1 MPPDAI
7 EVRSLSKTYDGLF
20 GRNKQRALRDVSF
33 TVPRGAAFGLIGL
46 NGAGKTTLVKALL
59 DVVRP
64 TSGNVLVLGGS
75 PADPKVRA
83 RIGYLPERLYLP
95 PRWKPS
101 EVLASVARLRG
112 IDRAEAEIRRQLG
125 RVGLGPA
132 TERPVGDFS
141 KGMKQRLGLA
151 VALLGAPE
159 LLILDEPSDGIDPV
173 GRVEIRAILKEEVAR
188 GATILLNSH
197 LLSETERICE
207 RIAVLADGRLLTQ
220 GALRELCGSPT
231 AYKLRFSRAL
241 SEEAAAALG
250 VTLSE
255 EPGAYRCEA
264 KDPALLN
271 ALIDEARRRG
281 AEFVELRPDM
291 RSLEDL
297 LQSLLGKPS

>member
-1 MPPDAI
+1 MHDAI
-7 EVRSLSKTYDGLF
+7 EVRSLSKTYVGLF
-20 GRNKQRALRDVSF
+20 GRNEQQALRDVSF
-33 TVPRGAAFGLIGL
+33 TVPSGAAFGLIGL

-64 TSGNVLVLGGS
+64 SSGTVRVLGGA

-83 RIGYLPERLYLP
+83 RVGYLPERLYLP
-95 PRWKPS
+95 PRWKPR

-112 IDRAEAEIRRQLG
+112 IERADAEIRRQLG
-125 RVGLGPA
+125 RVGLGPT

-173 GRVEIRAILKEEVAR
+173 GRVEIRTILKEEVAR

-207 RIAVLADGRLLTQ
+207 RIAVLADGKLLTQ
-220 GALRELCGSPT
+220 GSLRELCGSPT
-231 AYKLRFSRAL
+231 AYKMRFSRPL
-241 SEEAAAALG
+241 SDETVAALG
-250 VTLSE
+250 VTSAD
-255 EPGAYRCEA
+255 EPGTYRCEA
-264 KDPALLN
+264 KDSTLLN
-271 ALIDEARRRG
+271 AVIDEARRRG

-297 LQSLLGKPS
+297 LHGLLGKPS

>member
-1 MPPDAI
+1 VSDAI
-7 EVRSLSKTYDGLF
+7 EVRALSKTYDGFF
-20 GRNKQRALRDVSF
+20 GRSPQPALRDVDLSI
-33 TVPRGAAFGLIGL
+33 PSGAAFGLIGL

-64 TSGNVLVLGGS
+64 TSGSIRVLGGS
-75 PADPKVRA
+75 PAQPGIRA
-83 RIGYLPERLYLP
+83 RVGYLPERLYLP
-95 PRWKPS
+95 PRWKPT

-112 IDRAEAEIRRQLG
+112 IERADAEIRRQLG
-125 RVGLGPA
+125 RVGLGPT

-173 GRVEIRAILKEEVAR
+173 GRVEIRAILKEEIAR

-207 RIAVLADGRLLTQ
+207 RIGVLADGKLLTQ
-220 GALRELCGSPT
+220 GSLKDLCGSPT
-231 AYKLRFSRAL
+231 TYRLRFSRPL
-241 SEEAAAALG
+241 SDEAVAALG
-250 VTLSE
+250 VTPGD
-255 EPGAYRCEA
+255 EPGGYRCEA
-264 KDPALLN
+264 KDSAAVN
-271 ALIDEARRRG
+271 AVIDEARRRG
-281 AEFVELRPDM
+281 AEFTELRPDL

-297 LQSLLGKPS
+297 LHDLLRKPS